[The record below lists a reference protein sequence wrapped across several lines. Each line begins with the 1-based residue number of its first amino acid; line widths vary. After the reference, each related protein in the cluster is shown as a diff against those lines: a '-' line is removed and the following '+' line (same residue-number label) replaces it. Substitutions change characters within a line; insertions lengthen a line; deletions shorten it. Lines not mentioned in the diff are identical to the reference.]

1 MNGKKDRMITE
12 IKEEG
17 ERERQ
22 TDKHTVGVGT
32 VSGCGTCKPTVFCYV
47 QSGKL
52 CIYF

>member
-1 MNGKKDRMITE
+1 MNGKKDRVITE
-12 IKEEG
+12 IKEGGE
-17 ERERQ
+17 ERE

-32 VSGCGTCKPTVFCYV
+32 VSGCGTCKPFVICYL